1 LNFAKS
7 DIVGKSYI
15 GEETSLGFLNFC
27 VASSV
32 LILTLSMRY
41 FNKIFPKCLSLGE
54 TRWALGTAAL
64 LVSYWLKAFSCG
76 FFLFG
81 QQMKTSGDT
90 VGNGPSSW
98 AFLKMS
104 PLCPQGFQ
112 YW

>member
-1 LNFAKS
+1 
-7 DIVGKSYI
+7 
-15 GEETSLGFLNFC
+15 
-27 VASSV
+27 
-32 LILTLSMRY
+32 MRY

-90 VGNGPSSW
+90 VGNGPYRSPFLFGLFSKCLPYILIFAHKVFNTLWAYPKGSSI
-98 AFLKMS
+98 AIS
-104 PLCPQGFQ
+104 Q
-112 YW
+112 